1 MKKRSCNKKMDRGVV
16 MPKVSI
22 ILTSYNKS
30 EYVGDAIKSIVDQT
44 FEDFELFIM
53 DDNSNEETLNI
64 IKPFLNDHRVKFIKS
79 EIQTIDERV
88 EKTRYA
94 VLINQ
99 ALKKI
104 EGEYIAYATDDN
116 VFHREKIKEM
126 VNFLDNNLNVQ
137 VVYSASLTNYVNEHG
152 EITNSIVR
160 PAKTIQWFAPCAIDH
175 CSIMHR
181 KAILP
186 VIEKTFNSFWD
197 ENPQY
202 YRIGDA
208 RFFWKVNHFW
218 PFYPINEIFD
228 FNTIT
233 PKSIHAQIFNAQPNE
248 FASKLPPQ
256 QTCKELRNSLRA
268 MKRLKKE

>member
-1 MKKRSCNKKMDRGVV
+1 

-30 EYVGDAIKSIVDQT
+30 EYVGKSIKSIVDQT
-44 FEDFELFIM
+44 YEDFELFIM
-53 DDNSNEETLNI
+53 DDNSNEETLNN
-64 IKPFLNDHRVKFIKS
+64 IKPFLNDNRVKFLKS
-79 EIQTIDERV
+79 EILTVDERV

-99 ALKKI
+99 ALMKI
-104 EGEYIAYATDDN
+104 QGEYIAYATDDN
-116 VFHREKIKEM
+116 VFHKEKIEKM
-126 VNFLDNNLNVQ
+126 VNYLDRNPKVQ
-137 VVYSASLTNYVNEHG
+137 VVYSASQTNYVNERG

-181 KAILP
+181 KTILP
-186 VIEKTFNSFWD
+186 VIEKTFNSFWE

-208 RFFWKVNHFW
+208 RFFWKINHFW
-218 PFYPINEIFD
+218 PFHPINEILD

-233 PKSIHAQIFNAQPNE
+233 PKSIHAQIFNEQPNE
-248 FASKLPPQ
+248 FARKLPPQ
-256 QTCKELRNSLRA
+256 RTCKELRDSLRA
-268 MKRLKKE
+268 AERLRRE